1 MRDLCAELGIVRA
14 GGPHAPHRQGGS
26 LDRPITAQA
35 LHISSMRTLLGQF
48 CEAFDDVV
56 RPLLE
61 PLAGASDALG
71 SSKDPSRT
79 RNVRAELMDLKHEL
93 EILADKVAEQQAYV
107 LLFGPLKSGKST
119 LMNALAGAYVSE
131 VSSLPAYPCMVY
143 LSHAA
148 ERVFYVTRYDGRTER
163 FTDPSA
169 LYVHVSRAHGELA
182 ERIRA
187 AEERGEAFDPSLHFP
202 EAIRKV
208 DVRIPAGEL
217 EESGAVLVDTPGL
230 YSRMKFGYDR
240 MTREF
245 RNAASCAIFIVKSDN
260 LFLEQV
266 FEEFEDLLDLFS
278 RIFLVVNLDT
288 SKRDLSPDGTLV
300 PSLEQEDPL
309 RIIDAFEN
317 LAMSAPLKEAAEQGR
332 LRIYP
337 VDILRA
343 ASHRL
348 GGAERDETP
357 ARGQANFDA
366 FLRDLTEYLNSTDYL
381 VAFLGDSLRRAHTLL
396 QELSGALDHDEI
408 EKLRARADELDA
420 KRQDVQR
427 RRGAAQRL
435 VAFDW
440 RASFAELDEKLAPTI
455 RERSRAVSAQTERD
469 LDQVIERWFGTDSS
483 FDTLVEDELVP
494 RLARYQEELA
504 SFVHQT
510 LEDEVQP
517 GTAGLLL
524 PTDVASDL
532 YAAGLDMTQ
541 VGQSSLAAL
550 DRAASQAKIPRP
562 LVIDQVPVK
571 RTLVDWLLF
580 RSVATVRKKLF
591 GDLMTPSA
599 RIPVE
604 QKHARLGA
612 EAKEAMRRELD
623 LFKGRF
629 FHATVQ
635 RVHQHLIGRYADAA
649 VDRMRRLATERESL
663 LGDEL
668 DASVAA
674 LMEHRRLLAH
684 LASLRTLSLRAR
696 AGVDELQERYAK
708 TKPNELIELAPDG
721 TIPTPAMDSAALELR
736 EVELAPIARGE
747 DRPSLP
753 GHVRD
758 EAFAD

>member
-1 MRDLCAELGIVRA
+1 
-14 GGPHAPHRQGGS
+14 
-26 LDRPITAQA
+26 
-35 LHISSMRTLLGQF
+35 
-48 CEAFDDVV
+48 
-56 RPLLE
+56 
-61 PLAGASDALG
+61 
-71 SSKDPSRT
+71 
-79 RNVRAELMDLKHEL
+79 
-93 EILADKVAEQQAYV
+93 
-107 LLFGPLKSGKST
+107 
-119 LMNALAGAYVSE
+119 
-131 VSSLPAYPCMVY
+131 
-143 LSHAA
+143 
-148 ERVFYVTRYDGRTER
+148 
-163 FTDPSA
+163 
-169 LYVHVSRAHGELA
+169 
-182 ERIRA
+182 
-187 AEERGEAFDPSLHFP
+187 LHFP

-337 VDILRA
+337 VDMLRA

-348 GGAERDETP
+348 AGTDDDEAP
-357 ARGQANFDA
+357 VRGQANFDA

-381 VAFLGDSLRRAHTLL
+381 VAFLGDSLRRAGTLL
-396 QELSGALDHDEI
+396 EELGGALDHDEV
-408 EKLRARADELDA
+408 EALRGRADELDA

-427 RRGAAQRL
+427 RRAAAQRL
-435 VAFDW
+435 AAFDW

-455 RERSRAVSAQTERD
+455 REKARAVSAQTERD
-469 LDQVIERWFGTDSS
+469 LDQVIERWFGTDAS
-483 FDTLVEDELVP
+483 FDTLVEDDLAP

-504 SFVHQT
+504 GFVQST
-510 LEDEVQP
+510 LEEEVQP

-524 PTDVASDL
+524 PTDVAADL
-532 YAAGLDMTQ
+532 YAAGLDLQQ
-541 VGQSSLAAL
+541 VGASSLAAL
-550 DRAASQAKIPRP
+550 DRSALHAKVPRP
-562 LVIDQVPVK
+562 LTVDQVPVK
-571 RTLVDWLLF
+571 RTLLDWLLF
-580 RSVATVRKKLF
+580 RSVAKVRRGLF
-591 GDLMTPSA
+591 GDVTTPSA

-604 QKHARLGA
+604 QKQARLGA

-623 LFKGRF
+623 VFKGRF

-649 VDRMRRLATERESL
+649 VDRMRRMVTERESV

-668 DASVAA
+668 DTAVAT

-684 LASLRTLSLRAR
+684 LSSLRTLSVRTR
-696 AGVDELQERYAK
+696 AGIDELTERYAR
-708 TKPNELIELAPDG
+708 TRPDDLIELAPDG
-721 TIPTPAMDSAALELR
+721 TIPTPAVMVPQPTGTLR
-736 EVELAPIARGE
+736 DVELAPMPRGDE
-747 DRPSLP
+747 RPLLP
-753 GHVRD
+753 SQARD
-758 EAFAD
+758 EAFAE